1 MLSQRDKSVIVN
13 ILDEILGVG
22 TSLKGNEQ
30 AHYCPFC
37 HHHKKKLQINLDTQ
51 QWHCWVCDAKGRKI
65 QTLLRKLQV
74 DSSKIKKIYEIYGDD
89 YIVSTTSTD
98 EEKVELRLPSEFKS
112 LLDKPKGLNP
122 LYRKVEQYVK
132 NRGITKEDIIRYNI
146 GYCDGGIYNNR
157 IIIPSYDVDGRLNY
171 FIARSV
177 YVEEKFKYKN
187 PPVSKNVTIFENQI
201 NWNKPIT
208 LTEGVFDALAV
219 KRNAI
224 PLLGKFIPKTLM
236 DSIYKKGVRDI
247 KIVLDKDA
255 QKIAHP
261 KSWKD
266 SRERTTLEILCDTKG
281 LPIYVDGH
289 LVGYSP
295 LKNPIDVLPGW
306 HKVGYFPNDYTQD
319 NNALASK
326 EKIMNDI
333 LVMGR
338 LDVYVDEG
346 AHETIAL
353 NYQTLGEEVVDYNKR
368 FQAGTWIGFSLFFVT
383 ILLMSW
389 GLA

>member
-1 MLSQRDKSVIVN
+1 MLSQRDKSVIIN
-13 ILDEILGVG
+13 ILDEVLGVG

-30 AHYCPFC
+30 SHHCPFC

-112 LLDKPKGLNP
+112 LLDTPKGINP

-157 IIIPSYDVDGRLNY
+157 IIIPSYDSDNRLNY

-177 YVEEKFKYKN
+177 YEEEKFKYKN

-201 NWNKPIT
+201 NWKEPIT
-208 LTEGVFDALAV
+208 LTEGVFDAMAV

-236 DSIYKKGVRDI
+236 DSIYKNGVK
-247 KIVLDKDA
+247 KISVILDKDA
-255 QKIAHP
+255 QEQA
-261 KSWKD
+261 
-266 SRERTTLEILCDTKG
+266 LY
-281 LPIYVDGH
+281 YVNYFMNNGIT
-289 LVGYSP
+289 VT
-295 LKNPIDVLPGW
+295 NVLPTE
-306 HKVGYFPNDYTQD
+306 KD
-319 NNALASK
+319 ASD
-326 EKIMNDI
+326 M
-333 LVMGR
+333 
-338 LDVYVDEG
+338 
-346 AHETIAL
+346 
-353 NYQTLGEEVVDYNKR
+353 
-368 FQAGTWIGFSLFFVT
+368 GFSKINKKLKTSESTGFSDIISQKLST
-383 ILLMSW
+383 LW
-389 GLA
+389 

>member
-112 LLDKPKGLNP
+112 LLDIPKGLNP
-122 LYRKVEQYVK
+122 LYRKVQQYVK

-146 GYCDGGIYNNR
+146 GYCDGGIYTNR
-157 IIIPSYDVDGRLNY
+157 IIIPSYDSNNRLNY

-177 YVEEKFKYKN
+177 YEEEKFKYKN
-187 PPVSKNVTIFENQI
+187 PPISKNVTIFENQI
-201 NWNKPIT
+201 NWKEPIT
-208 LTEGVFDALAV
+208 LTEGVFDAMAV

-236 DSIYKKGVRDI
+236 DSIYKNGVK
-247 KIVLDKDA
+247 KISVILDKDA
-255 QKIAHP
+255 QEQALYYVNYFMNNGITVTNILP
-261 KSWKD
+261 TEKD
-266 SRERTTLEILCDTKG
+266 
-281 LPIYVDGH
+281 
-289 LVGYSP
+289 
-295 LKNPIDVLPGW
+295 
-306 HKVGYFPNDYTQD
+306 
-319 NNALASK
+319 ASD
-326 EKIMNDI
+326 M
-333 LVMGR
+333 
-338 LDVYVDEG
+338 
-346 AHETIAL
+346 
-353 NYQTLGEEVVDYNKR
+353 
-368 FQAGTWIGFSLFFVT
+368 GFSKINKKLKTSKSTEFSDIISQKLST
-383 ILLMSW
+383 L
-389 GLA
+389 